1 MSADSGKTG
10 LFRVRTEQ
18 AAVTVLDDEFARVP
32 GRVRETPR
40 ELDTMGD
47 KLGV

>member
-32 GRVRETPR
+32 GGVRETPR